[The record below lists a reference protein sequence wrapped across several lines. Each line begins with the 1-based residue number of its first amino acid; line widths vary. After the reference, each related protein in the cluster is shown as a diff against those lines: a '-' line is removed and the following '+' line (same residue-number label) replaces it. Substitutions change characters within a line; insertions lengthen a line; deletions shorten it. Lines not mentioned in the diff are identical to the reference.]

1 MDKPFSYLIYQQ
13 GRRLYTQNRFSNIE
27 VNNNKVKAFVL
38 DQKNYEVKLI
48 FNPNKQLTGKLCS
61 CEYATQYRECKHMA
75 ALYMKVMDENLLDV
89 RIKKLRDFYEAYIA
103 HKIRPQMKDYSD
115 FEYKIRVQLES
126 FRKNLMFEHIKQY
139 AEEFSKINY
148 PSTRV
153 NVMLEMF
160 RDNINA
166 LLENEN
172 KKDEVEVWMVV
183 SLMNNKNEVF
193 HDYFL
198 NLIEEKYN
206 DQVLTICNQLLP
218 SMMVIQNDILTS
230 KILLLCYKHSHLSL
244 SEFVKQYENYANS
257 EALYI
262 LRAED
267 CLHNKEYLKAIEI
280 SQDYFR
286 KVRFPNFRDEMNA
299 IFKKANIG
307 YDSNAYI
314 HHFIERLSFW
324 HRDLDELSLIKE
336 VLKDEWKEYSIDIY
350 NKISKKVDSFTF
362 EKIIH
367 EQNEWE
373 YAIYLI
379 YSKPNFNY
387 LKTYLNLIKK
397 NKPEI
402 VESLIFEC
410 LVNNAQLANTYGSYE
425 LFLNRI
431 ESLRREI
438 KDREVM
444 EYILYYLKKF
454 NEDKTKLVDM
464 LDEMGDK
471 YEN

>member
-13 GRRLYTQNRFSNIE
+13 GRRLYTQNRFSGIN
-27 VNNNKVKAFVL
+27 VNDNKVKAFVL

-48 FNPNKQLTGKLCS
+48 FNPNKILTGKLCS

-75 ALYMKVMDENLLDV
+75 ALYMKVMNENLLDV
-89 RIKKLRDFYEAYIA
+89 RVKKLRDFYEAYIA
-103 HKIRPQMKDYSD
+103 HKARPQMKDYSD

-126 FRKNLMFEHIKQY
+126 FRRNQMFDYIKQY

-148 PSTRV
+148 PSTRSHT
-153 NVMLEMF
+153 MIEMF
-160 RDNINA
+160 KDSIDS
-166 LLENEN
+166 LLENEE
-172 KKDEVEVWMVV
+172 KKEEIEAWMIV
-183 SLMNNKNEVF
+183 SLMNNKNECF

-198 NLIEEKYN
+198 SLIEIKSDEEI
-206 DQVLTICNQLLP
+206 LLICNQLL
-218 SMMVIQNDILTS
+218 SSLSVMQNEVLTS
-230 KILLLCYKHSHLSL
+230 KILLLCFRYSNVSL
-244 SEFVKQYENYANS
+244 SEFVKKYEKYENC

-262 LRAED
+262 LRGEEH
-267 CLHNKEYLKAIEI
+267 LHNKEYLKAISV
-280 SQDYFR
+280 SQEYFK
-286 KVRFPNFRDEMNA
+286 KVRFPSLRDEMNL
-299 IFKKANIG
+299 ISKKATIG
-307 YDSNAYI
+307 YDPNTYI
-314 HHFIERLSFW
+314 YTFIDRLSFW
-324 HRDLDELSLIKE
+324 NRDLSELTLIKE
-336 VLKDEWKEYSIDIY
+336 VLDDKWKEIYIDVY

-379 YSKPNFNY
+379 YSKPNFNH
-387 LKTYLNLIKK
+387 LKTYLSLIKE

-438 KDREVM
+438 KDPQVM

-454 NEDKTKLVDM
+454 NEDKPKLVDM

>member
-13 GRRLYTQNRFSNIE
+13 GRRLYTQNRFSGIN
-27 VNNNKVKAFVL
+27 VNDNKVKAFVL

-48 FNPNKQLTGKLCS
+48 FNQNRILTGKLCS

-75 ALYMKVMDENLLDV
+75 ALYMKVMEENLLDV
-89 RIKKLRDFYEAYIA
+89 RVKKLRDFYEAYIA
-103 HKIRPQMKDYSD
+103 HKARPQMKDYSD

-126 FRKNLMFEHIKQY
+126 FRRNQMFDHIKQY

-148 PSTRV
+148 PTTRC
-153 NVMLEMF
+153 NTMLEMF
-160 RDNINA
+160 
-166 LLENEN
+166 
-172 KKDEVEVWMVV
+172 KDSIDSILDDEEKREEIEAWMVV
-183 SLMNNKNEVF
+183 SLMNNKNEFF

-198 NLIEEKYN
+198 GCIETKSDEEI
-206 DQVLTICNQLLP
+206 LSICNQLLS
-218 SMMVIQNDILTS
+218 SMMVMQNEVLTS
-230 KILLLCYKHSHLSL
+230 KILLLCFRYSNVTL
-244 SEFVKQYENYANS
+244 SEFVKRYEKYENC

-262 LRAED
+262 LKGEE
-267 CLHNKEYLKAIEI
+267 CLHNKDYLNAMNVSQEYFK
-280 SQDYFR
+280 
-286 KVRFPNFRDEMNA
+286 KVRFPSLREEMNVIA
-299 IFKKANIG
+299 KKASIG
-307 YDSNAYI
+307 HNPNTYI
-314 HHFIERLSFW
+314 HTFIERLSFW
-324 HRDLDELSLIKE
+324 NRDLSELSLIKE
-336 VLKDEWKEYSIDIY
+336 VLIDEWKDIYIDVY

-379 YSKPNFNY
+379 YSKPNFNH
-387 LKTYLNLIKK
+387 LKTYLKLIKE

-402 VESLIFEC
+402 IDSLIFEC
-410 LVNNAQLANTYGSYE
+410 LVNNAELANTYGSYD
-425 LFLNRI
+425 LFVNRVD
-431 ESLRREI
+431 SLKREI
-438 KDREVM
+438 KDPIVM

-454 NEDKTKLVDM
+454 NADKPKLVEM